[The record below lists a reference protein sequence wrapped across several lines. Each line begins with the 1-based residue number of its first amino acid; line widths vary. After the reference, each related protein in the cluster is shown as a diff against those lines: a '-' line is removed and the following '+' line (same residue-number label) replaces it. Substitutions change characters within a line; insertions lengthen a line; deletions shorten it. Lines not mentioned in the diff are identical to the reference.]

1 MAKMVLLKCQNCDS
15 KNEVKLHQ
23 QGSFGIEVAIWILT
37 CFTLGWIL
45 TCFTLGW
52 IYSIWRYMG
61 KVAIWILTCFTL
73 GWIYSIWRYMGKVAI
88 CPSCGKATKW
98 A

>member
-37 CFTLGWIL
+37 CFTLGWI
-45 TCFTLGW
+45 
-52 IYSIWRYMG
+52 
-61 KVAIWILTCFTL
+61 
-73 GWIYSIWRYMGKVAI
+73 YSIWRYMGKVAI